1 MALNK
6 YNLKRWWNMFRG
18 KSMFHV
24 NQEIGKCFDTDAV
37 RGYYNDL
44 TEKVTRQPELLESDA
59 LPLHKTQ
66 QGDNVYFPVAVFQY
80 GLGAYD
86 LFLQTKDDR
95 YYQKFLQCLN
105 WTADN
110 QMKNGAWNN
119 FFFNYPDHPYGA
131 MAQGEGASLLIR
143 GYKETGNQRFL
154 DAARTALD
162 FMLVP
167 VEEGG
172 ATLYEGDGVILL
184 EYTHLPAVMNG
195 WIFAWWGLYDFV
207 LATGDKGSYRK
218 SMEDSLNALE
228 QKMKSFTT
236 SYWSNYDLG
245 GRLAG
250 PFYHHLHIAQMQA
263 MWKLTGHAVFQD
275 YADRW
280 TKFEG
285 KRLNRFRAFCVKAIQ
300 KIKEK

>member
-1 MALNK
+1 
-6 YNLKRWWNMFRG
+6 
-18 KSMFHV
+18 
-24 NQEIGKCFDTDAV
+24 
-37 RGYYNDL
+37 
-44 TEKVTRQPELLESDA
+44 
-59 LPLHKTQ
+59 
-66 QGDNVYFPVAVFQY
+66 
-80 GLGAYD
+80 
-86 LFLQTKDDR
+86 
-95 YYQKFLQCLN
+95 
-105 WTADN
+105 
-110 QMKNGAWNN
+110 
-119 FFFNYPDHPYGA
+119 

-172 ATLYEGDGVILL
+172 TTLYEGDGVILL